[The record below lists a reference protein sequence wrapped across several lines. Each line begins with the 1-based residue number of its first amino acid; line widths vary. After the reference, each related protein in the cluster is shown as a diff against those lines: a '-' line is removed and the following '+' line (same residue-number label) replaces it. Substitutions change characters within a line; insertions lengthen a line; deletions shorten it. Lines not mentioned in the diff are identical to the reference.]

1 MAEEKERKELPQ
13 VDPIETANIDYIE
26 VLGEKA
32 KDLAE
37 NYIEYLGGKLENIF
51 PLYDMYIVAK
61 SNVLDRIVLD
71 YIFNLDNDDMF
82 RELVDY
88 ELTPLAKEQKCKTE
102 FLNHT
107 SKRKGKERKE
117 LRNNRKKKGKNIFP
131 RYRSYTPTMVNHF
144 QKML

>member
-1 MAEEKERKELPQ
+1 MAEEKERKGLPQ
-13 VDPIETANIDYIE
+13 VDPIGTANIDYIE

-61 SNVLDRIVLD
+61 SNVLDRIVLN

-102 FLNHT
+102 FLNHIKQE
-107 SKRKGKERKE
+107 KRKRKERNVMPVTDSTEK
-117 LRNNRKKKGKNIFP
+117 
-131 RYRSYTPTMVNHF
+131 
-144 QKML
+144 